1 MSRILCFALLL
12 ATALPVALIIGQTEP
27 RDKPDRNEVEVRF
40 LDGSKVR
47 MTVLQESLDVTT
59 RYGKLTI
66 PVTDIRNIEFGLH
79 LPDEVAKQVETAV
92 QRLGNNAHA
101 DREAASRELVQLG
114 HQAYPAVQGAVKSK
128 DPEVS
133 RRAEEVVKRIRD
145 KVPTPL
151 LRLDANDR
159 IETVMFPIVGR
170 ISSGTLKARSA
181 YFGEKEIRISDLLAV
196 HFNNARG
203 TSEFT
208 VDAAKYG
215 SPTSQWLNTGVEV
228 DADTDLN
235 ITASGQVDL
244 RDDGTGRFVTGPAG
258 FSRAGG
264 FGGMQKAM
272 AGGPAGI
279 GGPGM
284 GGVNVAGGAL
294 IGRIGESG
302 DAFYVGENF
311 KGKPGL
317 RGKLYLHIVPSP
329 WGMNSVG
336 SYKVKVNLGGLP

>member
-1 MSRILCFALLL
+1 
-12 ATALPVALIIGQTEP
+12 
-27 RDKPDRNEVEVRF
+27 
-40 LDGSKVR
+40 

-66 PVTDIRNIEFGLH
+66 PISDIRNIEFGLH

-92 QRLGNNAHA
+92 QRLGGNAHA

-145 KVPTPL
+145 KVPTHL

-159 IETVMFPIVGR
+159 IETAVFPIVGR

-181 YFGEKEIRISDLLAV
+181 YFGEKEIRISDLLTV

-215 SPTSQWLNTGVEV
+215 SPTSQWLNTGLEV

-264 FGGMQKAM
+264 IGAMQKM
-272 AGGPAGI
+272 AGGM

-284 GGVNVAGGAL
+284 GGPGMGAVNFAGGAL